1 LKLIDH
7 KDLEVAYQR
16 GNFQDILDSI
26 ESMGYTHET
35 SEYFYYFVGSNIE
48 LGNLN
53 KAEFLLQEYEP
64 NNITPENVIIWHFLK
79 GKYFNALSEYNLAIN
94 ELELALKFCP
104 KKKKSIIRT
113 EINLELASALRGI
126 EKNYLALNV
135 AQQAF
140 LGIKSTDNKSI
151 IAQTSNV
158 LGLLH
163 IEIKDYN
170 KARDYLKDALTIYEE
185 LNHQHG
191 KGKALFHLSL
201 LFKRQNQNQE
211 ALYLGERAF
220 SIFQNLG
227 NLYNVVCSSIALGE
241 IYFSL
246 NQPLEAGKHLKNAQ
260 ILAEKIGNSH
270 YVAQSLLYLGKV
282 LKNQKKYKES
292 LQYFHKA
299 LTLLELNNEPEML
312 AVTLYNTGIIFQIQ
326 DKYQD
331 AVQVF
336 TRALQLREQIGD
348 HEAIAKVL
356 LKLSEVKFQIGMKKE
371 SLQVLRDVQTI
382 LKPTSNI
389 SLKLSALFQY
399 CKFKYLMNI
408 LDSKFLLIENNSF
421 VNTDEESKTE
431 YKYKI
436 FIKSVYNLSLND
448 LNEAEQLLNTCL
460 RYNDYTINET
470 SFIYKLLSK
479 ISLESWNTSRTSR
492 KLENF
497 IKVLDKWEEFC
508 EQQNVGDNLL
518 KICLLRGRISIITG
532 DITDAERRFVQC
544 SLTSEEMGLHKLK
557 KEIDS
562 EIEFLNTNKSQIDS
576 NLLKKYESIYL
587 EKVTDFLLF

>member
-1 LKLIDH
+1 MKLIDH
-7 KDLEVAYQR
+7 KDLEVAYQC
-16 GNFQDILDSI
+16 GNYQDVLDSI
-26 ESMGYTHET
+26 GSMGYTHET

-53 KAEFLLQEYEP
+53 KAEFLLHEYEP
-64 NNITPENVIIWHFLK
+64 NDITPENVIIWHFLK
-79 GKYFNALSEYNLAIN
+79 GKYFNALSEPNLAIN

-104 KKKKSIIRT
+104 KKKKSIMRA
-113 EINLELASALRGI
+113 EINLELAIALRGI
-126 EKNYLALNV
+126 EKHYLALNV

-151 IAQTSNV
+151 IAHTSNV

-163 IEIKDYN
+163 LEIKDYN
-170 KARDYLKDALTIYEE
+170 KARNYLKNALTIYEE
-185 LNHQHG
+185 INHQHG
-191 KGKALFHLSL
+191 KGKTLFHLSL

-220 SIFQNLG
+220 SIFQKLG

-260 ILAEKIGNSH
+260 ILSEKIGNSQ
-270 YVAQSLLYLGKV
+270 YVAQSLLHLGKV
-282 LKNQKKYKES
+282 FKNQKKYKES

-299 LTLLELNNEPEML
+299 LTLLELNNESEIL

-326 DKYQD
+326 DNFQD
-331 AVQVF
+331 ALQVF
-336 TRALQLREQIGD
+336 TRALRLREQIGD

-356 LKLSEVKFQIGMKKE
+356 LKLSEIKFQIGMKKE
-371 SLQVLRDVQTI
+371 SLQILRDVQTI

-389 SLKLSALFQY
+389 RLKLSALFQF

-408 LDSKFLLIENNSF
+408 LDSNFLLIENNSF
-421 VNTDEESKTE
+421 VNTDEESSPE

-436 FIKSVYNLSLND
+436 LIKSVYNLSLND
-448 LNEAEQLLNTCL
+448 SNKAVQQLNTYL
-460 RYNDYTINET
+460 DYNDYTINET
-470 SFIYKLLSK
+470 NFIYKLLST
-479 ISLESWNTSRTSR
+479 ISLEIWIKSKTPR

-497 IKVLDKWEEFC
+497 IKVLDKWEEYC
-508 EQQNVGDNLL
+508 EQRNLGDNLL
-518 KICLLRGRISIITG
+518 KICLLRGRISIIIG

-544 SLTSEEMGLHKLK
+544 SLTSEEMGLLKLK
-557 KEIDS
+557 KEIDF
-562 EIEFLNTNKSQIDS
+562 EIEFLNINKSQINSDM
-576 NLLKKYESIYL
+576 LKKYESIYL
-587 EKVTDFLLF
+587 EKVTDFLSF